1 MMLWSMKRK
10 MSGVGR
16 EVARAA
22 MRWLAV
28 LGLVGALAACAGSGL
43 GRERDYFPGGA
54 SYYSFGFAQS
64 AENFANVKR
73 AQSAVGIYANER
85 VWADFKPGVAP
96 ANIGMMQYY
105 FPFSARWALKDGR
118 QFLLENIDVR
128 TIMREHFRDPK
139 NDLVLPWQREGRPQ
153 SFGDMDPSLVY
164 EIRDDVV
171 RLKWLLMVNRT
182 PVDQRILPSG
192 ATARWDVVREEH
204 LVKEIPGRPAQGIDF
219 EQHWELREGINRGDE
234 PWAQ

>member
-28 LGLVGALAACAGSGL
+28 LGLVGALAACVGSGL
-43 GRERDYFPGGA
+43 GHERDYFPGG
-54 SYYSFGFAQS
+54 SPYYSFGKSQS

-73 AQSAVGIYANER
+73 AQTALGIYANER
-85 VWADFKPGVAP
+85 MWIDTKPGIAP
-96 ANIGMMQYY
+96 ARVAMIQYY
-105 FPFSARWALKDGR
+105 FPFSVRWELKDGR

-192 ATARWDVVREEH
+192 ATARWDVVREEY
-204 LVKEIPGRPAQGIDF
+204 LVKEIPGKPVQGIDF
-219 EQHWELREGINRGDE
+219 EQEWELRPGINRGK
-234 PWAQ
+234 

>member
-28 LGLVGALAACAGSGL
+28 LGLVGALAACVGSGL
-43 GRERDYFPGGA
+43 GHERDYFPGG
-54 SYYSFGFAQS
+54 SPYYSFGKSQS

-73 AQSAVGIYANER
+73 AQTALGIYANER
-85 VWADFKPGVAP
+85 MWIDTKPGIAP
-96 ANIGMMQYY
+96 ARVAMIQYY
-105 FPFSARWALKDGR
+105 FPFSVRWELKDGR

-204 LVKEIPGRPAQGIDF
+204 LVKEIPGRLVQGIDF
-219 EQHWELREGINRGDE
+219 ENKWALRKDINRGR
-234 PWAQ
+234 

>member
-1 MMLWSMKRK
+1 MMLWWMKQ
-10 MSGVGR
+10 MV
-16 EVARAA
+16 RAA
-22 MRWLAV
+22 NRVFVRATVRWLAV

-43 GRERDYFPGGA
+43 RHERDYFPGGA
-54 SYYSFGFAQS
+54 SYYSFGKSQS

-73 AQSAVGIYANER
+73 AQTAWGLYPDDRLWI
-85 VWADFKPGVAP
+85 DTKPGIAP
-96 ANIGMMQYY
+96 AHIGMMQYY
-105 FPFSARWALKDGR
+105 FPFSVRWELKDGR

-128 TIMREHFRDPK
+128 GIMREYFRDPK
-139 NDLVLPWQREGRPQ
+139 NDLVLPWQRQGRPQ

-164 EIRDDVV
+164 EVRDDVV

-204 LVKEIPGRPAQGIDF
+204 LVKEIPGRLVQGIDF
-219 EQHWELREGINRGDE
+219 ENKWALRKDINRGR
-234 PWAQ
+234 